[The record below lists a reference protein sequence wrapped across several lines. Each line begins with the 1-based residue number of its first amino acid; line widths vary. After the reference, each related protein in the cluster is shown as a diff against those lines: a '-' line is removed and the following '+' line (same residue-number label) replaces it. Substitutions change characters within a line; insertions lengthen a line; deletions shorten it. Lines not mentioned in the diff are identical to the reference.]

1 MNKREA
7 FKALAEGKKVRPV
20 GVIPND
26 CYCGYY
32 VLDTYGNIDD
42 DESGCNWDD
51 DNSSNWEIY
60 EPPKNKVKKKVK
72 AFIVC
77 PPDGNLFKRV
87 GSISLHEKRE
97 YGEANVHPEFYKDIK
112 EIEFEII
119 IDE

>member
-51 DNSSNWEIY
+51 DNSNNWEIY

-72 AFIVC
+72 AWLILYHN
-77 PPDGNLFKRV
+77 NLYALYLSEH
-87 GSISLHEKRE
+87 SIPGFDDKKYSKQ
-97 YGEANVHPEFYKDIK
+97 
-112 EIEFEII
+112 EIEFEI
-119 IDE
+119 ELEE